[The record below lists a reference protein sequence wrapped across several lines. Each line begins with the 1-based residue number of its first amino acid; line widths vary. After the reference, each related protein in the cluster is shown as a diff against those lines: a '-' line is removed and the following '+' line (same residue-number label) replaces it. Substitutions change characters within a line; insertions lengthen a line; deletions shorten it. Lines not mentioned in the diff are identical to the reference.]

1 MFEQSPSSAELT
13 TNELFL
19 EETLQ
24 NDESILIATHDNFD
38 YGMKAVLSH
47 VELIIRGE
55 GESLEENAAYVEML
69 INEVSTSFSEIISA
83 ADSDDEIL
91 SHAAIFIHKAIT
103 EIVAYIDSLQLD
115 IATHQVSVDE
125 VKEYLEIELSDQDEE
140 EKVQNI
146 ETIFESHLIH
156 AIQTTVEYAKDN
168 KNDLRKEKIQLW
180 KDRFRGGA
188 TDTVKIALGAL
199 TAVAISHLL
208 DRRNT

>member
-19 EETLQ
+19 EESLQ
-24 NDESILIATHDNFD
+24 NDESILIAAHDNFD
-38 YGMKAVLSH
+38 HGMKAVLSH

-55 GESLEENAAYVEML
+55 GESLEENAAYVAML
-69 INEVSTSFSEIISA
+69 INEVSTSFSEIIFT
-83 ADSDDEIL
+83 ADSEDELL
-91 SHAAIFIHKAIT
+91 SQAAIFIHKAIT
-103 EIVAYIDSLQLD
+103 EIVDYIDSLQLG
-115 IATHQVSVDE
+115 IPTHQVSVDE

-140 EKVQNI
+140 EKGQRI

-156 AIQTTVEYAKDN
+156 AIQIAVEYAENN

-180 KDRFRGGA
+180 KDRLRGGA
-188 TDTVKIALGAL
+188 TDTAKIALGAL

-208 DRRNT
+208 NRRNT